1 VELKK
6 SRKLVNLYLK
16 SIVLFLFLFSPFSH
30 LSFAKDSLSSKQP
43 SLYVKNSKSLK
54 VRSLK
59 AIVVNQNTGEV
70 IYEKNADVRA
80 SIASLTKLMTAMV
93 VLDSGLDLNKE
104 IKLTKA
110 DIDRV
115 KRTTSRLPIGTKLTK
130 YELLKAALIS
140 SDNRAA
146 FALSRSYPSGRK
158 GFINA
163 MNVKAIQLGMQNSQF
178 RDPTGLDKRNIST
191 AKDLLKLVRA
201 AYQYSVI
208 RDLTTTPSESI
219 KIGRKRNSIGFN
231 NTNPLVRKGVWDIGL
246 SKTGFIRESGRC
258 LVLQTIINDEPI
270 IIVLLNSYG
279 KLTRFA
285 DVKRIRNWMN
295 KLNKKAT

>member
-1 VELKK
+1 MKFYFK
-6 SRKLVNLYLK
+6 SVLL
-16 SIVLFLFLFSPFSH
+16 VLFLISSLTH
-30 LSFAKDSLSSKQP
+30 LTFAKDLVSAKNP

-70 IYEKNADVRA
+70 IYEKKADARA

-93 VLDSGLDLNKE
+93 VLDSGMDLNKK
-104 IKLTKA
+104 ITLTKA

-115 KRTTSRLPIGTKLTK
+115 KRTTSRLPIGAKLSR

-208 RDLTTTPSESI
+208 RELTTTPSESI
-219 KIGRKRNSIGFN
+219 KIGNKRNSIGFN

-246 SKTGFIRESGRC
+246 SKTGFIREAGRC
-258 LVLQTIINDEPI
+258 LVLQTVIDGEPI
-270 IIVLLNSYG
+270 IIILLNSYG

-295 KLNKKAT
+295 RINKKKT

>member
-1 VELKK
+1 
-6 SRKLVNLYLK
+6 VNLYIK
-16 SIVLFLFLFSPFSH
+16 SILLVIFLFSPFSY
-30 LSFAKDSLSSKQP
+30 LTLAKEPLSSKKP

-59 AIVVNQNTGEV
+59 AIVVNQNTGEI
-70 IYEKNADVRA
+70 IYEKNADAIA

-93 VLDSGLDLNKE
+93 VLDSGLDLDHK
-104 IKLTKA
+104 ITLTKA

-115 KRTTSRLPIGTKLTK
+115 KRTTSRLPIGTKLSR
-130 YELLKAALIS
+130 YELLKASLIS

-163 MNVKAIQLGMQNSQF
+163 MNVKAIQLGMQKSQF

-208 RDLTTTPSESI
+208 RELTTTPSENI
-219 KIGRKRNSIGFN
+219 KMGKKSNSINFN
-231 NTNPLVRKGVWDIGL
+231 NTNYIGAHNE
-246 SKTGFIRESGRC
+246 IDY
-258 LVLQTIINDEPI
+258 VLKN
-270 IIVLLNSYG
+270 
-279 KLTRFA
+279 
-285 DVKRIRNWMN
+285 
-295 KLNKKAT
+295 

>member
-1 VELKK
+1 M
-6 SRKLVNLYLK
+6 NLYLK
-16 SIVLFLFLFSPFSH
+16 SILLFLFLSLPFSH
-30 LSFAKDSLSSKQP
+30 LTLAKESFQSNSP

-59 AIVVNQNTGEV
+59 AIVVNQKTGEV
-70 IYEKNADVRA
+70 IYQKKADAKA

-93 VLDSGLDLNKE
+93 VLDSGMDLNKK
-104 IKLTKA
+104 ITLTKA

-115 KRTTSRLPIGTKLTK
+115 KRTTSRLPIGAKLSR

-163 MNVKAIQLGMQNSQF
+163 MNVKAIQLGMQKSQF

-191 AKDLLKLVRA
+191 ANDLLKLARA

-208 RDLTTTPSESI
+208 RELTTTPSENI
-219 KIGRKRNSIGFN
+219 KIGKKRNSIGLN
-231 NTNPLVRKGVWDIGL
+231 NTNPLVKKDEWDIGL

-258 LVLQTIINDEPI
+258 LVVQTIINDQPI

-295 KLNKKAT
+295 RVIKKKT

>member
-1 VELKK
+1 M
-6 SRKLVNLYLK
+6 NLYFK
-16 SIVLFLFLFSPFSH
+16 SISLVLFLSLSFTYQ
-30 LSFAKDSLSSKQP
+30 SFAKEPFSPKTP
-43 SLYVKNSKSLK
+43 SLYAKNSKSLK

-70 IYEKNADVRA
+70 IFEKKADAKA

-93 VLDSGLDLNKE
+93 VLDSGMDLNKK
-104 IKLTKA
+104 ITLTKA

-115 KRTTSRLPIGTKLTK
+115 KRTTSRLPIGAKLSR

-178 RDPTGLDKRNIST
+178 QDPTGLDKRNIST

-208 RDLTTTPSESI
+208 RKLTTSPSESI
-219 KIGRKRNSIGFN
+219 KIGKKKNSIGFN
-231 NTNPLVRKGVWDIGL
+231 NTNPLVRRGIWDIGL
-246 SKTGFIRESGRC
+246 SKTGFIREAGRC
-258 LVLQTIINDEPI
+258 LVLQTVIDGEPI

-285 DVKRIRNWMN
+285 DVKRIRKWMN
-295 KLNKKAT
+295 RINKKKT

>member
-1 VELKK
+1 MK
-6 SRKLVNLYLK
+6 LYLR
-16 SIVLFLFLFSPFSH
+16 SILLVLFLLSSLTH
-30 LSFAKDSLSSKQP
+30 LTFAKNLVSAKNP

-70 IYEKNADVRA
+70 IYEKKADARA

-93 VLDSGLDLNKE
+93 VLDSGMDLNKK
-104 IKLTKA
+104 IILTKA

-115 KRTTSRLPIGTKLTK
+115 KRTTSRLPIGAKLSR

-208 RDLTTTPSESI
+208 RELTTTPSESI
-219 KIGRKRNSIGFN
+219 KIGNKRNSIGFN

-246 SKTGFIRESGRC
+246 SKTGFIREAGRC
-258 LVLQTIINDEPI
+258 LVLQTVIDGEPI

-285 DVKRIRNWMN
+285 DVKRIRTWMN
-295 KLNKKAT
+295 RVNKKKT

>member
-1 VELKK
+1 M
-6 SRKLVNLYLK
+6 NLYIK
-16 SIVLFLFLFSPFSH
+16 SILLVIFLFSPFSY
-30 LSFAKDSLSSKQP
+30 LTLAKEPLSSKNP

-59 AIVVNQNTGEV
+59 AIVVNQNTGEI
-70 IYEKNADVRA
+70 IYEKNSDAIA

-130 YELLKAALIS
+130 YELLKVALIS

-201 AYQYSVI
+201 AYQYPVI
-208 RDLTTTPSESI
+208 RDLTTTPSEII
-219 KIGRKRNSIGFN
+219 KIGRKRNSIGFS
-231 NTNPLVRKGVWDIGL
+231 NTNPLVRKGVWNIGL

-258 LVLQTIINDEPI
+258 LVLQTTINGEPI

-295 KLNKKAT
+295 KLNKKST

>member
-1 VELKK
+1 
-6 SRKLVNLYLK
+6 VNLYFKGMFL
-16 SIVLFLFLFSPFSH
+16 VLFLFSSFTH
-30 LSFAKDSLSSKQP
+30 LTFAKEPLSVKNL
-43 SLYVKNSKSLK
+43 SLYAKNSKSLK

-70 IYEKNADVRA
+70 IYEKNADAKA

-93 VLDSGLDLNKE
+93 VLDSGLDLNE
-104 IKLTKA
+104 IITLTKA
-110 DIDRV
+110 DIDRI
-115 KRTTSRLPIGTKLTK
+115 KRTTSRLPIGSKLSR

-158 GFINA
+158 GFISA
-163 MNVKAIQLGMQNSQF
+163 MNVKAIQLGMQKSQF

-191 AKDLLKLVRA
+191 AKDLLKLARA

-208 RDLTTTPSESI
+208 RELTTTASENI
-219 KIGRKRNSIGFN
+219 KISKKRNSIGFN
-231 NTNPLVRKGVWDIGL
+231 NTNPLVKKDEWDIGL

-258 LVLQTIINDEPI
+258 LVVQTIIDDQPI
-270 IIVLLNSYG
+270 IIILLNSYG

-295 KLNKKAT
+295 RVNKKKT

>member
-1 VELKK
+1 M
-6 SRKLVNLYLK
+6 NLYFK
-16 SIVLFLFLFSPFSH
+16 SILLFLFLSLSSPFPH
-30 LSFAKDSLSSKQP
+30 LSFAKELAQSKSP

-70 IYEKNADVRA
+70 IYQKKADVKA

-93 VLDSGLDLNKE
+93 VLDSGMDLNKK
-104 IKLTKA
+104 ITLTKA

-115 KRTTSRLPIGTKLTK
+115 KRTTSRLPIGTKLSR
-130 YELLKAALIS
+130 YELLKVALIS

-163 MNVKAIQLGMQNSQF
+163 MNVKAIQLGMQKSQF
-178 RDPTGLDKRNIST
+178 SDPTGLDKRNIST

-201 AYQYSVI
+201 AYQYSLI
-208 RDLTTTPSESI
+208 RKLTTTASENI
-219 KIGRKRNSIGFN
+219 KIGKRRNSIGFN

-258 LVLQTIINDEPI
+258 LVLQTVIDGEPI
-270 IIVLLNSYG
+270 IIILLNSYG

-295 KLNKKAT
+295 RLNKKKT

>member
-1 VELKK
+1 MKF
-6 SRKLVNLYLK
+6 YLR
-16 SIVLFLFLFSPFSH
+16 SILLVLFLLSSLTH
-30 LSFAKDSLSSKQP
+30 LTFAKDLVSAKNP

-70 IYEKNADVRA
+70 IYEKKADARA

-93 VLDSGLDLNKE
+93 VLDSGMDLNKK
-104 IKLTKA
+104 ITLTKA

-115 KRTTSRLPIGTKLTK
+115 KRTTSRLPIGAKLSR
-130 YELLKAALIS
+130 YELLKVALIS

-208 RDLTTTPSESI
+208 RELTTTPSESI
-219 KIGRKRNSIGFN
+219 KIGNKRNSIGFN

-246 SKTGFIRESGRC
+246 SKTGFIREAGRC
-258 LVLQTIINDEPI
+258 LVLQTVIDGEPI

-285 DVKRIRNWMN
+285 DVKRIRTWMN
-295 KLNKKAT
+295 RINKKKT

>member
-1 VELKK
+1 MK
-6 SRKLVNLYLK
+6 LYLK
-16 SIVLFLFLFSPFSH
+16 SILLVLFLISSLTH
-30 LSFAKDSLSSKQP
+30 LTFAKELIPTKNL

-70 IYEKNADVRA
+70 IYEKKADAKA

-93 VLDSGLDLNKE
+93 VLDSGMDLNKK

-115 KRTTSRLPIGTKLTK
+115 KRTTSRLPIGAKLSR

-158 GFINA
+158 GFIEA
-163 MNVKAIQLGMQNSQF
+163 MNVKAIQLGMQKSQF

-201 AYQYSVI
+201 AYQYSLI
-208 RDLTTTPSESI
+208 RELTTTPSENI
-219 KIGRKRNSIGFN
+219 KMGKKRNSINFN
-231 NTNPLVRKGVWDIGL
+231 NTNPLVRKGGWDIGL

-258 LVLQTIINDEPI
+258 LVLQTVIDGEPI

-295 KLNKKAT
+295 KINKKKT

>member
-1 VELKK
+1 M
-6 SRKLVNLYLK
+6 NLYFK
-16 SIVLFLFLFSPFSH
+16 SFFLAVFLFLP
-30 LSFAKDSLSSKQP
+30 LTNLTFAKDSSSSKSP

-59 AIVVNQNTGEV
+59 AMVVNQDSGEV
-70 IYEKNADVRA
+70 IYQKNADAKA

-93 VLDSGLDLNKE
+93 VLDSGLDLTKK
-104 IKLTKA
+104 IKITKA

-115 KRTTSRLPIGTKLTK
+115 KRTTSRLPIGTELSR

-163 MNVKAIQLGMQNSQF
+163 MNVKAIQLDMQKSQF
-178 RDPTGLDKRNIST
+178 RDPTGLDKGNIST

-201 AYQYSVI
+201 AYQYSLI
-208 RDLTTTPSESI
+208 RELTTSPSENI
-219 KIGRKRNSIGFN
+219 KVGKRRNGINFN

-258 LVLQTIINDEPI
+258 LVLQTVINEEPI

-295 KLNKKAT
+295 KINKKAT

>member
-1 VELKK
+1 
-6 SRKLVNLYLK
+6 VNLYLK
-16 SIVLFLFLFSPFSH
+16 SILLFLFLSLSISH
-30 LSFAKDSLSSKQP
+30 LTFAKEQSQSKSP

-59 AIVVNQNTGEV
+59 AIVVNQNTGEI
-70 IYEKNADVRA
+70 IYQKKADVKA

-93 VLDSGLDLNKE
+93 VLDSGMDLNKK
-104 IKLTKA
+104 ITLTKA

-115 KRTTSRLPIGTKLTK
+115 KRTGSRLPIGSKLSR

-158 GFINA
+158 GFVNA
-163 MNVKAIQLGMQNSQF
+163 MNVKAIQLGMQKSQF

-201 AYQYSVI
+201 AYQYSII
-208 RDLTTTPSESI
+208 RELTTTASENI
-219 KIGRKRNSIGFN
+219 KIGKKRNSIGFN

-258 LVLQTIINDEPI
+258 LVLQTVIDGEPI

-285 DVKRIRNWMN
+285 DAKRIRNWMYRV
-295 KLNKKAT
+295 NKKKT

>member
-1 VELKK
+1 M
-6 SRKLVNLYLK
+6 NLYFK
-16 SIVLFLFLFSPFSH
+16 SFFLAVFLFLP
-30 LSFAKDSLSSKQP
+30 LTNLTFAKDSSNSKSP

-59 AIVVNQNTGEV
+59 AMVVNQDSGEV
-70 IYEKNADVRA
+70 IYQKNADAKA

-93 VLDSGLDLNKE
+93 VLDSGLDLTKKVK
-104 IKLTKA
+104 ITKA

-115 KRTTSRLPIGTKLTK
+115 KRTTSRLPIGTELSR

-163 MNVKAIQLGMQNSQF
+163 MNVKAIQLDMQKSQF
-178 RDPTGLDKRNIST
+178 RDPTGLDKGNIST

-201 AYQYSVI
+201 AYQYSLI
-208 RDLTTTPSESI
+208 RELTTSPSENI
-219 KIGRKRNSIGFN
+219 KVGKRRNGINFN
-231 NTNPLVRKGVWDIGL
+231 NTNPLVRKGAWDIGL

-258 LVLQTIINDEPI
+258 LVLQTVINEEPI

-295 KLNKKAT
+295 KINKKTS

>member
-1 VELKK
+1 M
-6 SRKLVNLYLK
+6 NLYFK
-16 SIVLFLFLFSPFSH
+16 SILLFLFLSLSSPFPH
-30 LSFAKDSLSSKQP
+30 LSFAKELAQSKSP

-70 IYEKNADVRA
+70 IYQKKADVKA

-93 VLDSGLDLNKE
+93 VLDSGMDLNKK
-104 IKLTKA
+104 ITLTKA

-115 KRTTSRLPIGTKLTK
+115 KRTTSRLPIGTKLSR
-130 YELLKAALIS
+130 YELLKVALIS

-163 MNVKAIQLGMQNSQF
+163 MNVKAIQLGMQKSQF
-178 RDPTGLDKRNIST
+178 SDPTGLDKRNIST

-201 AYQYSVI
+201 AYQYSLI
-208 RDLTTTPSESI
+208 RELTTTASENI
-219 KIGRKRNSIGFN
+219 KIGKRRNSIGFN

-258 LVLQTIINDEPI
+258 LVLQTVIDGEPI
-270 IIVLLNSYG
+270 IIILLNSYG

-295 KLNKKAT
+295 RLNKKKT

>member
-1 VELKK
+1 VK
-6 SRKLVNLYLK
+6 LYLR
-16 SIVLFLFLFSPFSH
+16 SILLVLFLLSSLTH
-30 LSFAKDSLSSKQP
+30 LTFAKDLVSAKNP

-70 IYEKNADVRA
+70 IYEKKADARA

-93 VLDSGLDLNKE
+93 VLDSGMDLNKK
-104 IKLTKA
+104 ITLTKA

-115 KRTTSRLPIGTKLTK
+115 KRTTSRLPIGAKLSR

-208 RDLTTTPSESI
+208 RELTTTPSESI
-219 KIGRKRNSIGFN
+219 KISNKRNSIGFN

-246 SKTGFIRESGRC
+246 SKTGFIREAGRC
-258 LVLQTIINDEPI
+258 LVLQTVIDGEPI

-285 DVKRIRNWMN
+285 DVKRIRTWMN
-295 KLNKKAT
+295 RVNKKKT

>member
-1 VELKK
+1 M
-6 SRKLVNLYLK
+6 NLYLK
-16 SIVLFLFLFSPFSH
+16 SILLVLFLFSSFTHLALAKETLPIKNFSNY
-30 LSFAKDSLSSKQP
+30 A
-43 SLYVKNSKSLK
+43 KNSKSLK

-59 AIVVNQNTGEV
+59 AIVFNQNTGEV
-70 IYEKNADVRA
+70 IYEKNADAKA

-93 VLDSGLDLNKE
+93 VLDSGLDLNQ
-104 IKLTKA
+104 IITLTKA
-110 DIDRV
+110 DIDRI
-115 KRTTSRLPIGTKLTK
+115 KRTTSRLPIGSKLSR

-146 FALSRSYPSGRK
+146 FALSRSYPGGRK

-163 MNVKAIQLGMQNSQF
+163 MNVKAIQLSMQKSQF

-191 AKDLLKLVRA
+191 AKDLLKLARA

-208 RDLTTTPSESI
+208 RELTTTAFENI
-219 KIGRKRNSIGFN
+219 KISKKRNSVGFN
-231 NTNPLVRKGVWDIGL
+231 NTNPLVKKDEWDIGL

-258 LVLQTIINDEPI
+258 LVVQTIIDDQPI

-295 KLNKKAT
+295 RVNKKKT

>member
-1 VELKK
+1 V
-6 SRKLVNLYLK
+6 KLYFK
-16 SIVLFLFLFSPFSH
+16 SILLVLFLLSSLTH
-30 LSFAKDSLSSKQP
+30 LTFAKDLVSAKNP

-70 IYEKNADVRA
+70 IYEKKADAKA

-93 VLDSGLDLNKE
+93 VLDSGMDLNKK
-104 IKLTKA
+104 ITLTKA

-115 KRTTSRLPIGTKLTK
+115 KRTTSRLPIGAKLSR

-158 GFINA
+158 GFIEA
-163 MNVKAIQLGMQNSQF
+163 MNVKAIQLGMQKSQF

-208 RDLTTTPSESI
+208 RELTTTPSESI
-219 KIGRKRNSIGFN
+219 KIGSKRNSIGFN
-231 NTNPLVRKGVWDIGL
+231 NTNPLVRKGVWNIGL
-246 SKTGFIRESGRC
+246 SKTGFIREAGRC
-258 LVLQTIINDEPI
+258 LVLQTVIDGEPI

-285 DVKRIRNWMN
+285 DVKRIRTWMN
-295 KLNKKAT
+295 RINKKKT

>member
-1 VELKK
+1 MNFYFK
-6 SRKLVNLYLK
+6 SFFLAV
-16 SIVLFLFLFSPFSH
+16 FLFLPPTN
-30 LSFAKDSLSSKQP
+30 LTFAKDSSNLKSP

-59 AIVVNQNTGEV
+59 AMVVNHDTGEV
-70 IYEKNADVRA
+70 IYQKNADARA

-93 VLDSGLDLNKE
+93 VLDSGLDLSKK
-104 IKLTKA
+104 IKITKA

-115 KRTTSRLPIGTKLTK
+115 KRTTSRLPIGTKLSR
-130 YELLKAALIS
+130 YELLKASLIS

-163 MNVKAIQLGMQNSQF
+163 MNVKAIQLDMQKSQF
-178 RDPTGLDKRNIST
+178 RDPTGLDKGNIST

-201 AYQYSVI
+201 AYQYSLI
-208 RDLTTTPSESI
+208 RELTTSPSENI
-219 KIGRKRNSIGFN
+219 KIGKRRNGINFN

-258 LVLQTIINDEPI
+258 LVLQTVINEEPI
-270 IIVLLNSYG
+270 IIILLNSYG
-279 KLTRFA
+279 RLTRFA

-295 KLNKKAT
+295 RINKKKT

>member
-1 VELKK
+1 
-6 SRKLVNLYLK
+6 VNFCIK
-16 SIVLFLFLFSPFSH
+16 SILLVIFLFSPFSQ
-30 LSFAKDSLSSKQP
+30 LTLAKDSLSSKQP
-43 SLYVKNSKSLK
+43 SLYAKNSKTLK

-258 LVLQTIINDEPI
+258 LVLQTIINEEPI

>member
-1 VELKK
+1 MK
-6 SRKLVNLYLK
+6 LYLR
-16 SIVLFLFLFSPFSH
+16 SILLVLFLLSSLTH
-30 LSFAKDSLSSKQP
+30 LTFAKNLVSAKNP

-70 IYEKNADVRA
+70 IYEKKADAKA

-93 VLDSGLDLNKE
+93 VLDSGMDLNKK

-115 KRTTSRLPIGTKLTK
+115 KRTTSRLPIGAKLSR

-208 RDLTTTPSESI
+208 RELTTTPSESI
-219 KIGRKRNSIGFN
+219 KIGNKRNSIGFN

-246 SKTGFIRESGRC
+246 SKTGFIREAGRC
-258 LVLQTIINDEPI
+258 LVLQTVIDGEPI
-270 IIVLLNSYG
+270 IIILLNSYG

-295 KLNKKAT
+295 RINKKKT

>member
-1 VELKK
+1 VKLNK

-16 SIVLFLFLFSPFSH
+16 SILLFLFLSLPFSH
-30 LSFAKDSLSSKQP
+30 LTLAKESFQSKSP

-59 AIVVNQNTGEV
+59 AIVVNQKTGEV
-70 IYEKNADVRA
+70 IYQKKADAKA

-93 VLDSGLDLNKE
+93 VLDSGMDLNKK
-104 IKLTKA
+104 ITLTKA

-115 KRTTSRLPIGTKLTK
+115 KRTTSRLPIGAKLSR

-163 MNVKAIQLGMQNSQF
+163 MNVKAIQLGMQKSQF

-208 RDLTTTPSESI
+208 RELTTTPSESI
-219 KIGRKRNSIGFN
+219 KIGNKRKSIGFN

-246 SKTGFIRESGRC
+246 SKTGFIREAGRC
-258 LVLQTIINDEPI
+258 LVLQTVIDGEPI

-295 KLNKKAT
+295 RINKKKT

>member
-1 VELKK
+1 M
-6 SRKLVNLYLK
+6 NLYIK
-16 SIVLFLFLFSPFSH
+16 SILLVIFLFSSFSH
-30 LSFAKDSLSSKQP
+30 LTLAKEPLSSKQP

-59 AIVVNQNTGEV
+59 AIVVNQNTGEI
-70 IYEKNADVRA
+70 IYEKNADARA

-130 YELLKAALIS
+130 YELLKVALIS

-201 AYQYSVI
+201 AYQYPVI
-208 RDLTTTPSESI
+208 RDLTTTSSEII
-219 KIGRKRNSIGFN
+219 KIGRKRNSIGFS
-231 NTNPLVRKGVWDIGL
+231 NTNPLVRKGLWDIGL

-258 LVLQTIINDEPI
+258 LVLQTTINGEPI

-295 KLNKKAT
+295 KLNKKST

>member
-1 VELKK
+1 MK
-6 SRKLVNLYLK
+6 LYLR
-16 SIVLFLFLFSPFSH
+16 SILLVLFLLSSLTH
-30 LSFAKDSLSSKQP
+30 LTFAKDLVSAKNP

-70 IYEKNADVRA
+70 IYEKKADARA

-93 VLDSGLDLNKE
+93 VLDSGMDLNKK
-104 IKLTKA
+104 ITLTKA

-115 KRTTSRLPIGTKLTK
+115 KRTTSRLPIGAKLSR

-163 MNVKAIQLGMQNSQF
+163 MNVKAIQLGMQKSQF
-178 RDPTGLDKRNIST
+178 TDPTGLDKRNIST

-208 RDLTTTPSESI
+208 RELTTTPSESI
-219 KIGRKRNSIGFN
+219 KIGNKRNSIGFN

-246 SKTGFIRESGRC
+246 SKTGFIREAGRC
-258 LVLQTIINDEPI
+258 LVLQTVIDGEPI

-285 DVKRIRNWMN
+285 DVKRIRTWMN
-295 KLNKKAT
+295 RVNKKKT

>member
-1 VELKK
+1 M
-6 SRKLVNLYLK
+6 NLYIK
-16 SIVLFLFLFSPFSH
+16 SILLVIFLFSPFSH
-30 LSFAKDSLSSKQP
+30 LTLAKDSLSSKQP

-59 AIVVNQNTGEV
+59 AIVVNQNTGEI

-130 YELLKAALIS
+130 YELLKVALIS

-201 AYQYSVI
+201 AYQYPVI

-258 LVLQTIINDEPI
+258 LVLQTTINGEPI

-295 KLNKKAT
+295 KLNKKST

>member
-1 VELKK
+1 MELNK

-16 SIVLFLFLFSPFSH
+16 SILLFLFLSLPFSH
-30 LSFAKDSLSSKQP
+30 LTLAKESFQSKSP

-59 AIVVNQNTGEV
+59 AIVVNQKTGEV
-70 IYEKNADVRA
+70 IYQKKADAKA

-93 VLDSGLDLNKE
+93 VLDSGMDLNKK
-104 IKLTKA
+104 ITLTKA

-115 KRTTSRLPIGTKLTK
+115 KRTTSRLPIGAKLSR

-163 MNVKAIQLGMQNSQF
+163 MNVKAIQLGMQKSQF

-201 AYQYSVI
+201 AYQYSLI
-208 RDLTTTPSESI
+208 RELTTTASENI
-219 KIGRKRNSIGFN
+219 KIDKKRNSIGLN

-258 LVLQTIINDEPI
+258 LVLQTVIDGEPI

-285 DVKRIRNWMN
+285 DVKRIRKWMN
-295 KLNKKAT
+295 RVNKKKT

>member
-1 VELKK
+1 VK
-6 SRKLVNLYLK
+6 LYLR
-16 SIVLFLFLFSPFSH
+16 SILLVLFLLSSLTH
-30 LSFAKDSLSSKQP
+30 LTFAKNLVSAKNP

-70 IYEKNADVRA
+70 IYEKKADARA

-93 VLDSGLDLNKE
+93 VLDSGMDLNKK
-104 IKLTKA
+104 ITLTKA

-115 KRTTSRLPIGTKLTK
+115 KRTTSRLPIGAKLSR

-208 RDLTTTPSESI
+208 RELTTTPSESI
-219 KIGRKRNSIGFN
+219 KIGNKRNSIGFN

-246 SKTGFIRESGRC
+246 SKTGFIREAGRC
-258 LVLQTIINDEPI
+258 LVLQTVIDGEPI

-285 DVKRIRNWMN
+285 DVKRIRTWMN
-295 KLNKKAT
+295 RVNKKKT

>member
-1 VELKK
+1 M
-6 SRKLVNLYLK
+6 NLFLK
-16 SIVLFLFLFSPFSH
+16 SILLVLFLFSTH
-30 LSFAKDSLSSKQP
+30 QAFAKEPLSSKNI

-70 IYEKNADVRA
+70 IYEKKSDVKA

-93 VLDSGLDLNKE
+93 VLDSGMDLNKK
-104 IKLTKA
+104 IKITKA

-115 KRTTSRLPIGTKLTK
+115 KRTTSRLPIGSKLSR

-208 RDLTTTPSESI
+208 RKLTTSPSESI
-219 KIGRKRNSIGFN
+219 KIGKKKNSIGFN
-231 NTNPLVRKGVWDIGL
+231 NTNPLVRRGIWNIGL
-246 SKTGFIRESGRC
+246 SKTGFIREAGRC
-258 LVLQTIINDEPI
+258 LVLQTVIDGEPI

-295 KLNKKAT
+295 RINKKKT

>member
-1 VELKK
+1 MK
-6 SRKLVNLYLK
+6 LYLK
-16 SIVLFLFLFSPFSH
+16 GILLVLFL
-30 LSFAKDSLSSKQP
+30 LSSSTHLTYAKEP
-43 SLYVKNSKSLK
+43 ISAKNLSLYVKNSKSLK

-70 IYEKNADVRA
+70 IYEKKADAKA

-93 VLDSGLDLNKE
+93 VLDSGMDLNKK
-104 IKLTKA
+104 IILTKA

-115 KRTTSRLPIGTKLTK
+115 KRTTSRLPIGAKLSR

-191 AKDLLKLVRA
+191 ANDLLKLVRA
-201 AYQYSVI
+201 AYQYSLI
-208 RDLTTTPSESI
+208 RELTTTPSENI
-219 KIGRKRNSIGFN
+219 KMGKKSNSINFN
-231 NTNPLVRKGVWDIGL
+231 NTNPLVRKGGWNIGL

-258 LVLQTIINDEPI
+258 LVLQTVIDDEPI

-295 KLNKKAT
+295 RINKKKT

>member
-1 VELKK
+1 
-6 SRKLVNLYLK
+6 VNFCTK
-16 SIVLFLFLFSPFSH
+16 SILLVIFLFSPFSH
-30 LSFAKDSLSSKQP
+30 LTLAKDSLYSEQQ
-43 SLYVKNSKSLK
+43 SLYVKNSKTLK

-93 VLDSGLDLNKE
+93 VLDSGLDLNKK

-115 KRTTSRLPIGTKLTK
+115 KRTTSRLPIGTKLTR

>member
-1 VELKK
+1 M
-6 SRKLVNLYLK
+6 NLYFR
-16 SIVLFLFLFSPFSH
+16 SFLLAALLFSPFSN
-30 LSFAKDSLSSKQP
+30 LTFAKDPSHSKSP

-70 IYEKNADVRA
+70 IYQKNSDAKA

-93 VLDSGLDLNKE
+93 VLDSGLDLNKK
-104 IKLTKA
+104 IKITKA

-115 KRTTSRLPIGTKLTK
+115 KRTTSRLPIGSKLSR

-163 MNVKAIQLGMQNSQF
+163 MNVKAIQLDMQKSQF
-178 RDPTGLDKRNIST
+178 SDPTGLDKRNIST
-191 AKDLLKLVRA
+191 ANDLLKLVRA
-201 AYQYSVI
+201 AYQYSLI
-208 RDLTTTPSESI
+208 RELTTSPSENI
-219 KIGRKRNSIGFN
+219 KIGKRRNGVNFN

-258 LVLQTIINDEPI
+258 LVLQTVINDEPI

-285 DVKRIRNWMN
+285 DVKRIKNWMN
-295 KLNKKAT
+295 RINKKTS

>member
-1 VELKK
+1 MELNK

-16 SIVLFLFLFSPFSH
+16 SILLFLFLSLPFSQ
-30 LSFAKDSLSSKQP
+30 LTLAKESFQSKSP

-59 AIVVNQNTGEV
+59 AIVVNQKTGEV
-70 IYEKNADVRA
+70 IYQKKADAKA

-93 VLDSGLDLNKE
+93 VLDSGMDLNKK
-104 IKLTKA
+104 ITLTKA

-115 KRTTSRLPIGTKLTK
+115 KRTTSRLPIGAKLSR

-163 MNVKAIQLGMQNSQF
+163 MNVKAIQLGMQKSQF

-201 AYQYSVI
+201 AYQYSLI
-208 RDLTTTPSESI
+208 RELTTTASENI
-219 KIGRKRNSIGFN
+219 KIDKKRNSIGLN

-258 LVLQTIINDEPI
+258 LVLQTVIDGEPI

-285 DVKRIRNWMN
+285 DVKRIRKWMN
-295 KLNKKAT
+295 RVNKKKT

>member
-1 VELKK
+1 MK
-6 SRKLVNLYLK
+6 LYLK
-16 SIVLFLFLFSPFSH
+16 GILLVLFL
-30 LSFAKDSLSSKQP
+30 LSSSTHLTYAKEP
-43 SLYVKNSKSLK
+43 ISAKNLSLYVKNSKSLK

-70 IYEKNADVRA
+70 IYEKKADAKA

-93 VLDSGLDLNKE
+93 VLDSGMDLNKK
-104 IKLTKA
+104 IILTKA

-115 KRTTSRLPIGTKLTK
+115 KRTTSRLPIGAKLSR

-191 AKDLLKLVRA
+191 ANDLLKLVRA
-201 AYQYSVI
+201 AYQYSLI
-208 RDLTTTPSESI
+208 RELTTTPSENI
-219 KIGRKRNSIGFN
+219 KMGKKRNSINFN
-231 NTNPLVRKGVWDIGL
+231 NTNPLVRKGGWNIGL

-258 LVLQTIINDEPI
+258 LVLQTVIDDEPI

-295 KLNKKAT
+295 RINKKKT

>member
-1 VELKK
+1 M
-6 SRKLVNLYLK
+6 NLYIK
-16 SIVLFLFLFSPFSH
+16 SILLVIFLFSPFSH
-30 LSFAKDSLSSKQP
+30 LTLAKDSLSSKQP

-59 AIVVNQNTGEV
+59 AIVVNQNTGEI
-70 IYEKNADVRA
+70 IYEKNSDVRA

-130 YELLKAALIS
+130 YELLKVALIS

-201 AYQYSVI
+201 AYQYPVI

-258 LVLQTIINDEPI
+258 LVLQTTINGEPI

-295 KLNKKAT
+295 KLNKKST

>member
-1 VELKK
+1 M
-6 SRKLVNLYLK
+6 NLYFK
-16 SIVLFLFLFSPFSH
+16 SILLFLFLSLSSPFPH
-30 LSFAKDSLSSKQP
+30 LSFAKELAQSKSP

-70 IYEKNADVRA
+70 IYQKKADVKA

-93 VLDSGLDLNKE
+93 VLDSGMDLNKK
-104 IKLTKA
+104 ITLTKA

-115 KRTTSRLPIGTKLTK
+115 KRTTSRLPIGTKLSR
-130 YELLKAALIS
+130 YELLKVALIS

-163 MNVKAIQLGMQNSQF
+163 MNVKAIQLGMQKSQF
-178 RDPTGLDKRNIST
+178 SDPTGLDKRNIST

-201 AYQYSVI
+201 AYQYSLI
-208 RDLTTTPSESI
+208 RELTTTASENI
-219 KIGRKRNSIGFN
+219 KIGKRRNSIGFN

-258 LVLQTIINDEPI
+258 LVLQTVIDGEPI
-270 IIVLLNSYG
+270 IIILLNSYG

-295 KLNKKAT
+295 KINKKKT

>member
-1 VELKK
+1 M
-6 SRKLVNLYLK
+6 NLYLK
-16 SIVLFLFLFSPFSH
+16 SILLFLFLSLQFSH
-30 LSFAKDSLSSKQP
+30 LTFAKESSQSNSP

-59 AIVVNQNTGEV
+59 AIVVNQKTGEI
-70 IYEKNADVRA
+70 IYQKKADAKA

-93 VLDSGLDLNKE
+93 VLDSGMNLNKE
-104 IKLTKA
+104 IIITKA

-115 KRTTSRLPIGTKLTK
+115 KRTTSRLPIGEKLSR

-208 RDLTTTPSESI
+208 RELTTTPSESI
-219 KIGRKRNSIGFN
+219 IIGKKRHSIGFN

-246 SKTGFIRESGRC
+246 SKTGFIREAGRC
-258 LVLQTIINDEPI
+258 LVLQTVIDGEPV

-295 KLNKKAT
+295 RINKKKT

>member
-1 VELKK
+1 M
-6 SRKLVNLYLK
+6 KLYFK
-16 SIVLFLFLFSPFSH
+16 SILLVLFLLSSLTH
-30 LSFAKDSLSSKQP
+30 LTFAKDLVSAKNP

-70 IYEKNADVRA
+70 IYEKKADARA

-93 VLDSGLDLNKE
+93 VLDSGMDLNKK
-104 IKLTKA
+104 ITLTKA

-115 KRTTSRLPIGTKLTK
+115 KRTTSRLPIGAKLSR

-208 RDLTTTPSESI
+208 RELTTTPSESI
-219 KIGRKRNSIGFN
+219 KIGSKRNSIGFN
-231 NTNPLVRKGVWDIGL
+231 NTNPLDRKGVWDIGL
-246 SKTGFIRESGRC
+246 SKTGFIREAGRC
-258 LVLQTIINDEPI
+258 LVLQTVIDGEPI

-285 DVKRIRNWMN
+285 DVKRIRTWMN
-295 KLNKKAT
+295 RVNKKKT

>member
-1 VELKK
+1 MK
-6 SRKLVNLYLK
+6 LYLR
-16 SIVLFLFLFSPFSH
+16 SILLVLFLLSSLTH
-30 LSFAKDSLSSKQP
+30 LTFAKDLVSAKNP

-70 IYEKNADVRA
+70 IYEKKADARA

-93 VLDSGLDLNKE
+93 VLDSGMDLNKK
-104 IKLTKA
+104 ITLTKA

-115 KRTTSRLPIGTKLTK
+115 KRTTSRLPIGAKLSR

-208 RDLTTTPSESI
+208 RELTTTPSESI
-219 KIGRKRNSIGFN
+219 KIGNKRNSIGFN

-246 SKTGFIRESGRC
+246 SKTGFIREAGRC
-258 LVLQTIINDEPI
+258 LVLQTVIDGEPI

-285 DVKRIRNWMN
+285 DVKRIRTWMN
-295 KLNKKAT
+295 RINKKKT

>member
-1 VELKK
+1 MFL
-6 SRKLVNLYLK
+6 
-16 SIVLFLFLFSPFSH
+16 VLFLFSSFTH
-30 LSFAKDSLSSKQP
+30 LTFAKESLSKKSV

-70 IYEKNADVRA
+70 IYEKNADAKA

-93 VLDSGLDLNKE
+93 VLDSGLDLNE
-104 IKLTKA
+104 IITLTKA
-110 DIDRV
+110 DIDRI
-115 KRTTSRLPIGTKLTK
+115 KRTTSRLPIGSKLSR

-146 FALSRSYPSGRK
+146 FALSRSYPNGRK

-163 MNVKAIQLGMQNSQF
+163 MNVKAIQLGMQQSQF
-178 RDPTGLDKRNIST
+178 QDPTGLDKRNIST
-191 AKDLLKLVRA
+191 AKDLLKLARA

-208 RDLTTTPSESI
+208 RELTTTASENI
-219 KIGRKRNSIGFN
+219 KISKKRNSVGFN
-231 NTNPLVRKGVWDIGL
+231 NTNPLVKKDEWDIGL

-258 LVLQTIINDEPI
+258 LVVQTIIDDQPI

-295 KLNKKAT
+295 RVNKKKT

>member
-1 VELKK
+1 MK
-6 SRKLVNLYLK
+6 LYLR
-16 SIVLFLFLFSPFSH
+16 SILLVLFLLSSLTH
-30 LSFAKDSLSSKQP
+30 LTFAKNLVSAKNP

-70 IYEKNADVRA
+70 IYEKKADAKA

-93 VLDSGLDLNKE
+93 VLDSGMDLNKK
-104 IKLTKA
+104 ITLTKA

-115 KRTTSRLPIGTKLTK
+115 KRTTSRLPIGAKLSR

-208 RDLTTTPSESI
+208 RELTTTPSESI
-219 KIGRKRNSIGFN
+219 KIGNKRNSIGFN

-246 SKTGFIRESGRC
+246 SKTGFIREAGRC
-258 LVLQTIINDEPI
+258 LVLQTVIDGEPI

-285 DVKRIRNWMN
+285 DVKRIRTWMN
-295 KLNKKAT
+295 RVNKKKT

>member
-1 VELKK
+1 MKSNK
-6 SRKLVNLYLK
+6 SRKLVNLYFK
-16 SIVLFLFLFSPFSH
+16 SISLVLVLFL
-30 LSFAKDSLSSKQP
+30 SFTYQSLAKEPLSSNTK

-70 IYEKNADVRA
+70 IYEKKVDAKA

-93 VLDSGLDLNKE
+93 VLDSGMDLNKK
-104 IKLTKA
+104 ITLTKA

-115 KRTTSRLPIGTKLTK
+115 KRTTSRLPIGAKLSR
-130 YELLKAALIS
+130 YALLKAALIS

-163 MNVKAIQLGMQNSQF
+163 MNVKAIQLGMQKSQF

-201 AYQYSVI
+201 AYQYSLI
-208 RDLTTTPSESI
+208 RELTTTASENI
-219 KIGRKRNSIGFN
+219 KIGKKRNSIGFN

-258 LVLQTIINDEPI
+258 LVLQTVIDGEPI

-295 KLNKKAT
+295 KVNKEKT